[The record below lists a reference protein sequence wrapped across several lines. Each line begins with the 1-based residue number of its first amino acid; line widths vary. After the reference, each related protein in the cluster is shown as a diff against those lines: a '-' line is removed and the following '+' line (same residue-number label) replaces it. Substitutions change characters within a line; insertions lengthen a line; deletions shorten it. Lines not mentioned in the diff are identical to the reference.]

1 MSGEASL
8 GWCERQVQEELPELR
23 IALAQAQMPPRA
35 APSRPASEPVR
46 ERLAALSNRFNGA
59 KAVSLRR
66 EPVTAAYRVFF
77 RHIGLDPDVVRTPIE
92 AAVLE
97 RMLDGGFLSRRLL
110 EDVLLIALLDTGVP
124 VWALDAS
131 TVEGPLGVRT
141 SRAGEPL
148 GREGQPV
155 ARGEAAGAGEVVAGE
170 SPGRG
175 RHSVAGDE
183 VVGDGGV
190 VSAGDVVGAGQLV
203 VADSRGALSLLFAD
217 PAPAHRPTGRTR
229 GLLLYALQVAGVPWL
244 AVEESLWICRSAL
257 EAAE

>member
-8 GWCERQVQEELPELR
+8 GWCERQVEEELPELR
-23 IALAQAQMPPRA
+23 IALAQARMPPRA

-46 ERLAALSNRFNGA
+46 ERLAALSDRFNGA

-97 RMLDGGFLSRRLL
+97 RMLDGGFLSRCLL

-141 SRAGEPL
+141 SHAGESL
-148 GREGQPV
+148 GRDRR
-155 ARGEAAGAGEVVAGE
+155 AEAGGAGAGEVVGVGE
-170 SPGRG
+170 
-175 RHSVAGDE
+175 VAGA
-183 VVGDGGV
+183 GGEAM
-190 VSAGDVVGAGQLV
+190 AGGGAVAEGEVVGAGQLV
-203 VADSRGALSLLFAD
+203 VADSRGALSLLFAE
-217 PAPAHRPTGRTR
+217 PAAAHRPTPRTR

-244 AVEESLWICRSAL
+244 AVEEALWICRSAL
-257 EAAE
+257 EAVE

>member
-155 ARGEAAGAGEVVAGE
+155 ARGEAAGAGEVVAG
-170 SPGRG
+170 GDL
-175 RHSVAGDE
+175 VA
-183 VVGDGGV
+183 
-190 VSAGDVVGAGQLV
+190 AGDVVGAGQLV

-217 PAPAHRPTGRTR
+217 PAPAHRPTARTR

>member
-8 GWCERQVQEELPELR
+8 GWCERQVEEELPELR
-23 IALAQAQMPPRA
+23 IALAQARMPPRA

-46 ERLAALSNRFNGA
+46 ERLAALSDRFNGA

-97 RMLDGGFLSRRLL
+97 RMLDGGFLSRCLL

-124 VWALDAS
+124 VWALDVS

-141 SRAGEPL
+141 SH
-148 GREGQPV
+148 
-155 ARGEAAGAGEVVAGE
+155 AGE
-170 SPGRG
+170 SLGHDR
-175 RHSVAGDE
+175 RAVAG
-183 VVGDGGV
+183 
-190 VSAGDVVGAGQLV
+190 GDVVGAGQLV
-203 VADSRGALSLLFAD
+203 VADSRGALSLLFAE
-217 PAPAHRPTGRTR
+217 PAAAHRPMPRTR

-244 AVEESLWICRSAL
+244 AVEEALWICRSAL
-257 EAAE
+257 EAVE